1 MNFKQ
6 SNAGS
11 GNITNWE
18 LSISSYCISTTQVV
32 CMFMKDV
39 LKVEY

>member
-18 LSISSYCISTTQVV
+18 LFVPSYCISTTQVV
-32 CMFMKDV
+32 YMFMRDV
-39 LKVEY
+39 

>member
-11 GNITNWE
+11 GNITYWE
-18 LSISSYCISTTQVV
+18 LYVPSYFISTTQVV
-32 CMFMKDV
+32 CMFIKDV
-39 LKVEY
+39 